1 MIDTISKNLWLLL
14 TLVLPGFFTYGL
26 WRLGLFFASTKPVSD
41 EALKQIDESTLTTT
55 CIIFAFALMQQ
66 AVAIACES
74 IFFRIG
80 KRLSPN
86 SKFRI
91 LFCDRFELVTKNKLN
106 ENVERMIGNFF
117 LSFNM
122 SIGICLIIGYFLI
135 MVGFAN
141 SEKVLIGLILL
152 FAAAVLATIF
162 RMSIAEKVISE
173 NNRPHKVYY

>member
-26 WRLGLFFASTKPVSD
+26 WRLGLFFVSSNPLSG
-41 EALKQIDESTLTTT
+41 EVLKQIDESTLTTT

-66 AVAIACES
+66 AVSIACES
-74 IFFRIG
+74 IFYRFG
-80 KRLSPN
+80 KRLSTK

-91 LFCDRFELVTKNKLN
+91 LFCDRFELVTKNNLN
-106 ENVERMIGNFF
+106 ENIERMIGNFF
-117 LSFNM
+117 LSLNM

-135 MVGFAN
+135 IVGIAN
-141 SEKVLIGLILL
+141 SEKVLFGLILL
-152 FAAAVLATIF
+152 LIAAVLSTIF

-173 NNRPHKVYY
+173 YKKTL